1 LLDLWIFGLMG
12 PDMRHT
18 SVAPFATEYAAPT
31 ELEILVGSVFYKY
44 FTPTE
49 LPLSDCAVTEAT
61 ESRT

>member
-1 LLDLWIFGLMG
+1 MG